1 MVTKLVIGC
10 GYLGRRVALRWLGEG
25 SQVVV
30 LTRSHERAKA
40 LHRDGFQAIVADVT
54 EPGSLGSL
62 REAETVLYA
71 VGYDRSSQSSRRAV
85 VVDGLRTVLDSLSL
99 PVSRFL
105 FISSTGVMGNHRGRW
120 VDETATCHPERDAGR
135 CGLEAEHLLHTH
147 GLGDRTVIL
156 RLAGIYGPGRLPKL
170 ADVQSGRPVAAPD
183 GAHLNLIHV
192 DDAVEAVVAAERRA
206 IPPDLFLVS
215 DGDPTTHRQFYRE
228 MARQLGLPPP
238 DFTEPE
244 PGSRGALAALGNKR
258 VDNRRMLGE
267 LQVQLRFP
275 SYREGLAA
283 ICSDRPSP
291 GV

>member
-25 SQVVV
+25 SQVAV
-30 LTRSHERAKA
+30 LTRSDERAEA
-40 LHRDGFQAIVADVT
+40 LRRDGFRAIVADVT
-54 EPGSLGSL
+54 KPESLGSL
-62 REAETVLYA
+62 PEAETVLYA
-71 VGYDRSSQSSRRAV
+71 VGYGRSSPSLRRAV
-85 VVDGLRTVLDSLSL
+85 VVDGLRTVLDSLSP
-99 PVSRFL
+99 PVRRFL
-105 FISSTGVMGNHRGRW
+105 FISSTGVMGNHHGRW
-120 VDETATCHPERDAGR
+120 VDETAACDPERDAGR
-135 CGLEAEHLLHTH
+135 CGLEAEQLLRAH
-147 GLGDRTVIL
+147 GRGRRAVIL

-206 IPPDLFLVS
+206 VPPDLFLVS
-215 DGDPTTHRQFYRE
+215 DGDPTSHRQFYRE
-228 MARQLGLPPP
+228 MACQLGLAPP
-238 DFTEPE
+238 DFKEPE

-258 VDNRRMLGE
+258 VDNRRMLEE

-283 ICSDRPSP
+283 VCSDQPNP
-291 GV
+291 DV